1 MHRLAYPRVPAN
13 AARLRSPNREAS
25 IKKTKR
31 TGKPFFLFFGRG
43 DKIRTCD
50 FYVPNV
56 ALYQAEPHLD
66 GGFLG
71 FFCKWSNIWSEHLH
85 RELFKIGYC
94 HNMQCFQGR
103 YSVFARSFGIMP
115 LARSALLPAGAPRR

>member
-1 MHRLAYPRVPAN
+1 MFGELLQTNEYNEKRA
-13 AARLRSPNREAS
+13 PNNGQPSKIAVQKA
-25 IKKTKR
+25 KKK
-31 TGKPFFLFFGRG
+31 GFEIALKADFGRG

-71 FFCKWSNIWSEHLH
+71 FFCKWSNMWSDHLH
-85 RELFKIGYC
+85 REYFKIGYC
-94 HNMQCFQGR
+94 QNMQCFQG
-103 YSVFARSFGIMP
+103 V
-115 LARSALLPAGAPRR
+115 SAVWEFLRP